1 MSKTQILAS
10 GGTGTLEKTCKTTNV
25 GTLYDESGVC
35 MIIWKYGGEKLKLKR
50 KPGTAILNGK
60 EGPSVFCKR

>member
-1 MSKTQILAS
+1 MSKTQISAS
-10 GGTGTLEKTCKTTNV
+10 GGTGTLEKTGKTTNA
-25 GTLYDESGVC
+25 GILYDERGVC

-50 KPGTAILNGK
+50 KPGIAVLKGK